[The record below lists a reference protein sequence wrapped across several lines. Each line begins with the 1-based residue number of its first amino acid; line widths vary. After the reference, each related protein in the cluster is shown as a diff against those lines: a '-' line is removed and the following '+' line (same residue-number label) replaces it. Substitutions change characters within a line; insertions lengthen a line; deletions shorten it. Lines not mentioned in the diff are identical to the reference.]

1 MKLFFAG
8 STSGEAEASLMLYH
22 QLPVKKKKKQ
32 KYEVYKISL
41 ASFLVRLSVENI
53 LYERQTKFCTEICVY
68 RIPGSDKNGRA
79 QCVRASANVGATVND
94 GSRGAT
100 RHHHYSFFSPALD
113 IADGIFFFLRD
124 HTTNRVSCCSSPC
137 CCRLC
142 FVRFPPNADS
152 ETVSFVT
159 TNTVNTFAFR
169 FARALVV
176 RIVSPSPLTRWPLL
190 IQLVSVI
197 EFEFHTFFFIQ
208 CTYPRSLDNG
218 CSESQLFTRAQLPV
232 QLSSRLTISRPLH
245 VFDRRFLFEMAT
257 RVSFNIKRP

>member
-113 IADGIFFFLRD
+113 IADGIFFFYGIIRQIEYRAVRPRVVVVFASFGFLRMPI
-124 HTTNRVSCCSSPC
+124 V
-137 CCRLC
+137 RLC
-142 FVRFPPNADS
+142 HSSRP
-152 ETVSFVT
+152 T
-159 TNTVNTFAFR
+159 
-169 FARALVV
+169 
-176 RIVSPSPLTRWPLL
+176 PSTLSR
-190 IQLVSVI
+190 SVLP
-197 EFEFHTFFFIQ
+197 E
-208 CTYPRSLDNG
+208 PSS
-218 CSESQLFTRAQLPV
+218 SES
-232 QLSSRLTISRPLH
+232 SRHHR
-245 VFDRRFLFEMAT
+245 
-257 RVSFNIKRP
+257 